1 MSVGAERVPNA
12 FVGRRLTRSAV
23 RRRTWQHRYAALLV
37 GIDGAAAIVAAIT
50 AYVIRF
56 SPTTVPLDAA
66 RSNGEQLPSHSGYLL
81 FSLALPLL
89 WVVGLSLARAYDA
102 KAFGIGS
109 DEFSRVI
116 KAAIGLTAGIA
127 LVSYAT
133 KAEVARG
140 YVVLAMPLATVLC
153 LLGRYVARKGLHR
166 RRYSGSCMSNV
177 VAVGGRDSVTE
188 LITELRRDPHSGLRV
203 VGVCWSG
210 HVAAGDTH
218 LGVPVLGGF
227 DDVDLAVRATGADT
241 VAVTSSPEMNSGRLR
256 RLSWQ
261 LERAETDLIVA
272 PGLMEVAGPRLH
284 IRPVTGLPLLHVEE
298 PEFAGVRRLIK
309 GAVDRIGAFFALLVF
324 SPIILVVAAL
334 VRLTT
339 AGPAL
344 FRQTRIGRDGREFSM
359 IKFRTMVQNA
369 ESMRESLAASNDNAD
384 GLLFKMR
391 EDPRITRVGRVLRK
405 YSLDELP
412 QLFNVL
418 GGSMS
423 LVGPRPPLPAE
434 VERYGDDVRRRLLVK
449 PGLTGL
455 WQISG
460 RSDLP
465 WEEAVRLDL
474 RYVEN
479 WSLMYDVMILWRT
492 VFTVIRGSG
501 AY

>member
-12 FVGRRLTRSAV
+12 FVGRRLTRSAA
-23 RRRTWQHRYAALLV
+23 RRPAWQHRYAALLV
-37 GIDGAAAIVAAIT
+37 GIDGAAVIVAAIT

-56 SPTTVPLDAA
+56 SPSTVPLDATG
-66 RSNGEQLPSHSGYLL
+66 SNGTNLPSHSWYLL
-81 FSLALPLL
+81 FSLALPVL
-89 WVVGLSLARAYDA
+89 WVVGLSLARAYDD

-116 KAAIGLTAGIA
+116 KAAIGLTAAIA

-140 YVVLAMPLATVLC
+140 YVVLAMPLATILC
-153 LLGRYVARKGLHR
+153 LLGRYAARKGLHR
-166 RRYSGSCMSNV
+166 RRFTGACMSNV
-177 VAVGGRDSVTE
+177 VAVGGQDSVTE

-203 VGVCWSG
+203 VGVCWPESVVPG
-210 HVAAGDTH
+210 QTH
-218 LGVPVLGGF
+218 LGIPVLGGF
-227 DDVDLAVRATGADT
+227 DDVDLAVRTTGADT
-241 VAVTSSPEMNSGRLR
+241 VAVTSSPEMNSSRLR

-261 LERAETDLIVA
+261 LERADTDLIVA

-298 PEFAGVRRLIK
+298 PEFAGVRRLVK
-309 GAVDRIGAFFALLVF
+309 GAVDRVGAFFVLLLL
-324 SPIILVVAAL
+324 SPIILVIAAL

-339 AGPAL
+339 PGPAL

-369 ESMRESLAASNDNAD
+369 ESLKASLTATNDNAD

-391 EDPRITRVGRVLRK
+391 ADPRITPLGRILRK

-412 QLFNVL
+412 QLFNVVA
-418 GGSMS
+418 GTMS

-434 VERYGDDVRRRLLVK
+434 VARYGEDVRRRLLVK

-465 WEEAVRLDL
+465 WEESVRLDL

-479 WSLMYDVMILWRT
+479 WSLMYDLSILWKT
-492 VFTVIRGSG
+492 IFTVIRGSG

>member
-1 MSVGAERVPNA
+1 
-12 FVGRRLTRSAV
+12 
-23 RRRTWQHRYAALLV
+23 V
-37 GIDGAAAIVAAIT
+37 GIDGAAVIVAAIT

-56 SPTTVPLDAA
+56 SPSTVPLDAA
-66 RSNGEQLPSHSGYLL
+66 GSNGTELPSHSGYLL
-81 FSLALPLL
+81 FSLALPVL
-89 WVVGLSLARAYDA
+89 WVVGLSLNRAYDD

-116 KAAIGLTAGIA
+116 KAAIGMTAAIA

-140 YVVLAMPLATVLC
+140 YVVLAMPLATILC
-153 LLGRYVARKGLHR
+153 LVGRYAARKGLHR
-166 RRYSGSCMSNV
+166 RRFTGACMSNV
-177 VAVGGRDSVTE
+177 VAVGGEDSVTE

-203 VGVCWSG
+203 VGVCWPQA
-210 HVAAGDTH
+210 VAPGQTH
-218 LGVPVLGGF
+218 LGIPVLGGF
-227 DDVDLAVRATGADT
+227 DDVDLAVRTTGADA
-241 VAVTSSPEMNSGRLR
+241 VAVTSSPEMNSARLR

-261 LERAETDLIVA
+261 LERADTDLIVA

-298 PEFAGVRRLIK
+298 PEFAGVRRLVK
-309 GAVDRIGAFFALLVF
+309 GAVDRIGAFFVLLML
-324 SPIILVVAAL
+324 SPVILLIAAL

-339 AGPAL
+339 PGPAL

-359 IKFRTMVQNA
+359 IKFRTMVRNA
-369 ESMRESLAASNDNAD
+369 ESLKASLAASNENGD

-391 EDPRITRVGRVLRK
+391 ADPRITPLGRILRK

-418 GGSMS
+418 AGSMS

-434 VERYGDDVRRRLLVK
+434 VAQYGDDVRRRLLVK

-479 WSLMYDVMILWRT
+479 WSLMYDLTILWKT
-492 VFTVIRGSG
+492 LSAVLRGSG

>member
-23 RRRTWQHRYAALLV
+23 RRPAWQHRYTALLV
-37 GIDGAAAIVAAIT
+37 CIDGMAAVVAAIS

-56 SPTTVPLDAA
+56 SPTTVPLDATGRTGA
-66 RSNGEQLPSHSGYLL
+66 ELPSHSGYLF
-81 FSLALPLL
+81 FSLALPVL
-89 WVVGLSLARAYDA
+89 WVVGQSLARAYDD

-109 DEFSRVI
+109 DEFSRVV
-116 KAAIGLTAGIA
+116 KAAIGLTAAIA

-140 YVVLAMPLATVLC
+140 YVVLAMPLATILC
-153 LLGRYVARKGLHR
+153 LLGRYAARKVLHR
-166 RRYSGSCMSNV
+166 KRFAGGCMSNV

-203 VGVCWSG
+203 VGVCWPEA
-210 HVAAGDTH
+210 VAPGQTH
-218 LGVPVLGGF
+218 LGIPVLGGF
-227 DDVDLAVRATGADT
+227 EDVDLAVRTTGADT
-241 VAVTSSPEMNSGRLR
+241 VAVTSSPKMNSTRLR

-261 LERAETDLIVA
+261 LERADTDLIVA

-298 PEFAGVRRLIK
+298 PEFAGARRLVK
-309 GAVDRIGAFFALLVF
+309 GAVDRVGAFCALVLL
-324 SPIILVVAAL
+324 SPAIVTIAAL

-339 AGPAL
+339 PGPAL

-369 ESMRESLAASNDNAD
+369 ESLKGTLTASNDNAD

-391 EDPRITRVGRVLRK
+391 ADPRITPLGRFLRK

-434 VERYGDDVRRRLLVK
+434 VAQYGEDVRRRLLVK

-465 WEEAVRLDL
+465 WEESVRLDL

-479 WSLMYDVMILWRT
+479 WSLMYDVMILWKT
-492 VFTVIRGSG
+492 VSAVIRGSG